1 MTRKAATARKRPIRV
16 LVAKPGLDGHDRGA
30 KVVAAALRD
39 AGMEVIYTGL
49 HQTPEMIAQAAM
61 QEDVDVVG
69 LSILS
74 GAHLTLFPRVK
85 QLLVAAGRDD
95 VLVTGGGIIPP
106 ADMTALQEQGIGRL
120 FGPGTSTSELVKY
133 IEEWAAE
140 HVSA

>member
-1 MTRKAATARKRPIRV
+1 MASAKRPIRV

-49 HQTPEMIAQAAM
+49 HQTPEMIAQAAI

-74 GAHLTLFPRVK
+74 GAHLTLFPRVRK
-85 QLLVAAGRDD
+85 LLNEAGRDD

-106 ADMTALQEQGIGRL
+106 EDMDALEQQGIGKL
-120 FGPGTSTSELVKY
+120 FGPGTPTSELVKY